1 MSRADLVIAAGRA
14 LWGEPGWQ
22 AQMGRAVGIA
32 KDTVQDWRQGRYSP
46 RTGVLVNLLSIARER
61 RAELNR
67 VIDMLEQEIA
77 HNDDL

>member
-1 MSRADLVIAAGRA
+1 MSKADLIIATGRA

-22 AQMGRAVGIA
+22 AQMGRAVKVS

-46 RTGVLVNLLSIARER
+46 RTGVLVDLLSIAHER

-67 VIDMLEQEIA
+67 VIDMLEQEVPR
-77 HNDDL
+77 NDDL